1 MRFFPIIVLLLGA
14 TEAWS
19 QTNRGSLRVSI
30 VDPSGAAVGA
40 RVELTSEANGYQ
52 HAVESDSTGLGF
64 IPLIPYG
71 VYQVRIDLS
80 GLAPFRED
88 LEILSEV
95 PVDERVRRAIAT
107 MQS

>member
-30 VDPSGAAVGA
+30 VDSSGAAVGA
-40 RVELTSEANGYQ
+40 RVELTSGANGYQ
-52 HAVESDSTGLGF
+52 HAVESDSTGLVF

-71 VYQVRIDLS
+71 VYQLPIEPSRF
-80 GLAPFRED
+80 APFRAD
-88 LEILSEV
+88 LEIRSRV
-95 PVDERVRRAIAT
+95 PVAP
-107 MQS
+107 